1 MTGQKYKTL
10 TIEEKYKI
18 IKYVEEHPEKMK
30 KAVAQK
36 FNIPPATLSTYLKNK
51 ERIAADHQH
60 NFSSRRKRMRTSA
73 CPDVESALLSWFKQV
88 RAANLPGLSDLI
100 LLEKANEFAEEF
112 GSDPVSASW
121 ISRFKNRHAI
131 KSRTVHGGA
140 GEVPSVGKDVV
151 GTVSLKDTRIV
162 DAARDDNGNEQETK
176 ASGSSEQAVV
186 EAPTPTMAMASRS
199 VQLLRKWLATEPA
212 VPVELFS
219 ALNKIES
226 FVEECA
232 VGKKQTASTEKF
244 AK

>member
-10 TIEEKYKI
+10 TIEEKYNI

-30 KAVAQK
+30 KVVAQK

-51 ERIAADHQH
+51 ERIAADHQQ
-60 NFSSRRKRMRTSA
+60 NFSSRRKRMRTSS
-73 CPDVESALLSWFKQV
+73 CPDVESALLGWFKQV
-88 RAANLPGLSDLI
+88 RAANVPGLSDLI

-131 KSRTVHGGA
+131 KSRSTHGGA
-140 GEVPSVGKDVV
+140 SDRPGGGTSALEDTKVV
-151 GTVSLKDTRIV
+151 G
-162 DAARDDNGNEQETK
+162 AAPGAAGTESEQQTK
-176 ASGSSEQAVV
+176 ASGSSEQALL
-186 EAPTPTMAMASRS
+186 EAPAPTTAMASS
-199 VQLLRKWLATEPA
+199 YVQLLRKWLETQPA

-232 VGKKQTASTEKF
+232 AGKKQLPSTEKF